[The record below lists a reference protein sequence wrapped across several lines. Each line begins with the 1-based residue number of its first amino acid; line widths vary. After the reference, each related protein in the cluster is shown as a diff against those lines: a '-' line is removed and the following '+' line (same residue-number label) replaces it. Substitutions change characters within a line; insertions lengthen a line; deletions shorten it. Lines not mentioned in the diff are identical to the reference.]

1 MINRNTVKTRFTEYV
16 EHYDASD
23 PKVRLK
29 IIHTE
34 QVAKICD
41 AISAGIGLPESD
53 RDLAW
58 LTGML
63 HDIGRFEQLRRYHTF
78 FDRISVNHAQLSA
91 DLLFRDGLIRSFTE
105 PSADDPLIEK
115 VIRLHNVFALPDGLT
130 ERERMFCGLLRD
142 ADKIDIMRVNC
153 ETPLNEI
160 YDMPEESFRT
170 TRISDD
176 VFRDAVSC
184 QNVNRE
190 HSKTAVDY
198 MVGHICFVFGLV
210 YPVSIK
216 LVKEQGYLDRML
228 DFHSEVPETEER
240 LKEIRETVQ
249 LYLKKDFSKAFFKPN
264 FKTYGQK

>member
-1 MINRNTVKTRFTEYV
+1 
-16 EHYDASD
+16 
-23 PKVRLK
+23 
-29 IIHTE
+29 
-34 QVAKICD
+34 
-41 AISAGIGLPESD
+41 
-53 RDLAW
+53 
-58 LTGML
+58 
-63 HDIGRFEQLRRYHTF
+63 
-78 FDRISVNHAQLSA
+78 
-91 DLLFRDGLIRSFTE
+91 
-105 PSADDPLIEK
+105 
-115 VIRLHNVFALPDGLT
+115 
-130 ERERMFCGLLRD
+130 MFCGLLRD

-153 ETPLNEI
+153 ETPLSEI

-210 YPVSIK
+210 YPVSIR

-228 DFHSEVPETEER
+228 DFHSDVPETEER
-240 LKEIRETVQ
+240 LQEIRETVQ
-249 LYLKKDFSKAFFKPN
+249 LYLKKDFSKAFLKPN